1 MIFGAIL
8 ILLTLEA
15 VRRTSGWVMPLVVTT
30 FLVYALVGPR
40 LPAPW
45 THTAATTWSG
55 WWGTYT

>member
-45 THTAATTWSG
+45 THRGYAWSS